1 MKMVFFS
8 QQWLWRVL
16 SAWMWCHVIFWKCTS
31 VLGGPVNSIFRI
43 GSATWHCIQGDC
55 NPPPPP
61 DGATARGGPWPP
73 LRYASRPLDYLLCL
87 SICLHPSF
95 SGPWTRH
102 PFISFL
108 VFLFVLLL
116 PAFCTTSF
124 LGLQCLINTVCWKL
138 ALFPSQ
144 DYADIC
150 YWHYGFLSYDTVAS
164 VLEKHT
170 NSTFRP
176 ED

>member
-1 MKMVFFS
+1 MVIWYPRFVDPCVKPFYYRCQTMKMVFFS

-124 LGLQCLINTVCWKL
+124 LGLQCL
-138 ALFPSQ
+138 AF
-144 DYADIC
+144 
-150 YWHYGFLSYDTVAS
+150 FLYDQAII
-164 VLEKHT
+164 
-170 NSTFRP
+170 FFGIQ
-176 ED
+176 